1 MADFDV
7 AIIGLGPV
15 GSSAAIQLAHAGL
28 SVVTFDRDK
37 EVYLLPRAVNMDG
50 EIVRG
55 FQRIGLGEDLNSLL
69 QEIREG
75 EMVGF
80 VNSKQEWLFGTEFE
94 KRGPNGWKSGAFFD
108 QPEMDG
114 WLRQQAELH
123 PNVSTNVGVEVTA
136 ISDLGDHVLITSEDR
151 DNGVDS
157 ELSASYLIGCDGAS
171 SSVRKHIDS
180 GWHDL
185 GYDRDWLVLDII
197 ANPGHT
203 LGVRTMQICD
213 PDRLATYICTKD
225 PYRRWEFRL
234 NEGETNEEM
243 LHPDKIKSLIEEWT
257 PAGTYEIRRAAIYTF
272 HAATADCW
280 RQGRIFIA
288 GDAAHQTPP
297 FLGQG
302 MNAGIRDVLNLSWK
316 LPMVLNGQADDALLD
331 TYQTERNA
339 HAHDLVDWAVSIGKL
354 MEFLAAT
361 ELSKRQGTPPPQ
373 PMDTSS
379 AYGQGRTIPPLRD
392 GVIKA
397 DQVTNDGST
406 GFLLYQSGVRQSGG
420 EEILL
425 DEILGPDFCLIG
437 MTSAGLKMSA
447 ESAGICERLNIRIIN
462 LEDLDLVTG
471 VWDRTFDSHEVA
483 LVRPDRYIF
492 GHTTATFSVN
502 DLLTEL
508 VTRLHLA

>member
-1 MADFDV
+1 MTDFDV

-15 GSSAAIQLAHAGL
+15 GSSAAIQMAHAGL
-28 SVVTFDRDK
+28 SVVTFERDK

-55 FQRIGLGEDLNSLL
+55 FQRIGMGTELNSLL
-69 QEIREG
+69 QEVRED

-80 VNSKQEWLFGTEFE
+80 VNSKLEWLFGTALEE
-94 KRGPNGWKSGAFFD
+94 RGPNGWQSIAFFD
-108 QPEMDG
+108 QPEIDG
-114 WLRQQAELH
+114 WLRQQAKLH
-123 PNVSTNVGVEVTA
+123 PNVSTNVGAEVTT
-136 ISDLGDHVLITSEDR
+136 ISDQGDHVLITSEDL
-151 DNGVDS
+151 DNETNGVI
-157 ELSASYLIGCDGAS
+157 SASYLIGCDGAS
-171 SSVRKHIDS
+171 SAVRKQIGS

-197 ANPGHT
+197 AKPGHT

-213 PDRLATYICTKD
+213 PDRLATYVCTKD
-225 PYRRWEFRL
+225 PFRRWEFRL
-234 NEGETNEEM
+234 NAGETNEEM

-257 PAGTYEIRRAAIYTF
+257 PAGTYEVRRAAIYTF

-331 TYQTERNA
+331 TYQTERDS
-339 HAHDLVDWAVSIGKL
+339 HAHDLVEWAVSIGKL

-361 ELSKRQGTPPPQ
+361 ELSEREGTPPPQ
-373 PMDTSS
+373 PMDTSA
-379 AYGQGRTIPPLRD
+379 AYGQGRTVPPLRD

-397 DQVTNDGST
+397 DQVTNDGSA
-406 GFLLYQSGVRQSGG
+406 GFLLYQSGVRGPDGG
-420 EEILL
+420 EVLL
-425 DEILGPDFCLIG
+425 DEILGPEFCLIG
-437 MTSAGLKMSA
+437 KTSDNLAMSA
-447 ESAGICERLNIRIIN
+447 ASAEICERLNIRTIN
-462 LEDLDLVTG
+462 LEDLELISG
-471 VWDRTFDSHEVA
+471 VWDRTFDSHNVA
-483 LVRPDRYIF
+483 LVRPDKYIF
-492 GHTTATFSVN
+492 GHTTDTVSVN
-502 DLLTEL
+502 DLLSEL
-508 VTRLHLA
+508 LIRLHLT